1 MFFIFS
7 CVCSKELTFKPH
19 HYGSTSGAYTRSA
32 HCNIM
37 KTAWDFSLSMK
48 LSMKMTHTIATALSH
63 VKWSLEFEK
72 KKVKWESHKSNGK
85 TLITSCIDKR
95 FALVLIRHQPRQ
107 YMHQGF
113 RKHRGLARKCVQ
125 ICSAISLMLY
135 TNSRMLFSPYPYY
148 TVFFVYISDRGYAL
162 TSSHLRS
169 GFPRWTHKPDGKIS
183 DPDPKIRSQRLA
195 VFVQR
200 PLSDRERNKQTV
212 LIVTLLKVMLC
223 WNYNMGE
230 GSHTKT
236 FFHPCLTKATS

>member
-125 ICSAISLMLY
+125 ICSAISLISGILY
-135 TNSRMLFSPYPYY
+135 KLANAFQPLSILYSILCVHQWQRILSHIFSSPLWIP
-148 TVFFVYISDRGYAL
+148 TLNPQTWWENFRSGPKDTFPKACGVVYAETAVRQGEEKTA
-162 TSSHLRS
+162 SSH
-169 GFPRWTHKPDGKIS
+169 S
-183 DPDPKIRSQRLA
+183 DLA
-195 VFVQR
+195 
-200 PLSDRERNKQTV
+200 
-212 LIVTLLKVMLC
+212 
-223 WNYNMGE
+223 
-230 GSHTKT
+230 
-236 FFHPCLTKATS
+236 